1 MRSEQ
6 PVTSLLHP
14 AYGSAARDI
23 RAAVG
28 ASTTARLD
36 RALRQLDG
44 VRRAIVL
51 RDRHF
56 RGIVIQQTGTYL
68 GTRIT
73 PDHQQFVGI
82 DSPDGSILIEQGAD
96 THELSLGVDC
106 DACPPDIDD
115 LRSQILN
122 EATLNAIC
130 DWCNSGTPP
139 PWPV

>member
-1 MRSEQ
+1 M
-6 PVTSLLHP
+6 TSLLHP

-28 ASTTARLD
+28 ASPTARID

-51 RDRHF
+51 RDRRF
-56 RGIVIQQTGTYL
+56 RGIVIQQAGTYL

-96 THELSLGVDC
+96 THELVLGVDC

-122 EATLNAIC
+122 EATLDAIC

-139 PWPV
+139 PWPT